1 MACPWV
7 GILILVRS
15 PVCFP
20 MIAARLAVKK
30 YALASARGRFFH
42 RQPSLFRAAL
52 RDHSEKQLSLLQENE
67 DDFILKVPGL
77 CILLQTVMRGIR

>member
-1 MACPWV
+1 
-7 GILILVRS
+7 VRS

-42 RQPSLFRAAL
+42 RQPSLFRGRLARSFGKTTIFAA
-52 RDHSEKQLSLLQENE
+52 RNE

>member
-1 MACPWV
+1 
-7 GILILVRS
+7 
-15 PVCFP
+15 

-42 RQPSLFRAAL
+42 RQPSPFRGRLARSFGKTTIFAA
-52 RDHSEKQLSLLQENE
+52 RNE
-67 DDFILKVPGL
+67 DDFILKALGL